1 MTKFTPRLVR
11 HKIKIIKKPNEK
23 ILEING
29 EIIRVSVFFTFI
41 FTDTAHVYGKLL
53 KYFHGM
59 NWIFC
64 LFLSK

>member
-53 KYFHGM
+53 KYFM
-59 NWIFC
+59 E
-64 LFLSK
+64 